1 MLEALTEGEP
11 GRPEV
16 PPEIVENRNLKDF
29 IKFQEK
35 ELDKARQAELLVR
48 RAYEL
53 KIREIE
59 GKVEKKSGHKT
70 TGRRSN

>member
-16 PPEIVENRNLKDF
+16 APEIVENRNLKDF

-70 TGRRSN
+70 AGRRSN